1 MNDAPVVGID
11 LGGTA
16 SRFVVIRGGEL
27 LSSVTISTPRQL
39 GEGVRIVADGVR
51 SALAAASVDVSELGG
66 IGIGA
71 SGPVDVDGVIRN
83 PETLPGLSDLP
94 LTALLG
100 AEFSTP
106 CVIDNDAV
114 TAALAESR
122 TPAAQGRAGLLM
134 VTLGTGVGV
143 AVIRRGTPFRGAD
156 GVHPEGGH
164 VSVPGPP
171 APCYCGRATC
181 LEQTASR
188 TALQAAA
195 KAATGDDSVA
205 ELARAAESGDPA
217 ARRVF
222 SDFGARLGDGLL
234 ELCTQHRPELVVL
247 GGSASPHLER
257 FRVSLE
263 DRLATLVDAPVPEVR
278 GSDLAD
284 LSGAVGAT
292 YLIGMDA

>member
-1 MNDAPVVGID
+1 MNDRPVVGID

-16 SRFVVIRGGEL
+16 TRIVVMHARRL
-27 LSSVTISTPRQL
+27 LGSVTMSTPHHP
-39 GEGVRIVADGVR
+39 GEGVRMIADGVR
-51 SALAAASVDVSELGG
+51 SALEAAAVNVRELGG

-83 PETLPGLSDLP
+83 PETLPGLSGLP
-94 LTALLG
+94 LATLLG
-100 AEFSTP
+100 TEFDTS

-122 TPAAQGRAGLLM
+122 TPAAQGKAGVLM

-164 VSVPGPP
+164 VTIPGAP

-188 TALQAAA
+188 MALQAAA
-195 KAATGDDSVA
+195 KAVAGADSVT
-205 ELARAAESGDPA
+205 ELARAAEAGDPA

-222 SDFGARLGDGLL
+222 SDYGARLGDGLL

-247 GGSASPHLER
+247 GGSASPHLEH
-257 FRVSLE
+257 FRASLE

-278 GSDLAD
+278 SSDLDD
-284 LSGAVGAT
+284 LGGAVGAT